1 MAAISGTP
9 AGGGCWVKR
18 EQKALKSV
26 RTRKVGWG
34 LELEGASLGSGDF
47 SLS

>member
-9 AGGGCWVKR
+9 AGGGGLKR

-26 RTRKVGWG
+26 RTREVGWG
-34 LELEGASLGSGDF
+34 LELEGASLGSGGS